1 MLTKGKQ
8 SELMSEKVF
17 QKSVALEQ
25 RDIAVIDNLAQQMSI
40 SFSAALRLLVRG
52 GQEAIEDR
60 FLNTNSLLNE
70 ANQSI
75 AEG

>member
-1 MLTKGKQ
+1 
-8 SELMSEKVF
+8 MSEKVF